1 MAKLYGIILLACP
14 VRGSE
19 RVQGRRHKDTL
30 NVLSDQQAVGEN
42 YNMIRSG
49 GLIIIWTV
57 SLCRIWSTGIRGM
70 KNERS
75 ALKFGELVK

>member
-1 MAKLYGIILLACP
+1 MRSFYCLDHYFNGDLSDDTVAKLYGIILLACP

-19 RVQGRRHKDTL
+19 RVQGRRHEDTL

-49 GLIIIWTV
+49 GLIII
-57 SLCRIWSTGIRGM
+57 
-70 KNERS
+70 
-75 ALKFGELVK
+75 

>member
-1 MAKLYGIILLACP
+1 MAELYGIILLACP

-19 RVQGRRHKDTL
+19 RVQGRRHEDTL

-49 GLIIIWTV
+49 GLIII
-57 SLCRIWSTGIRGM
+57 
-70 KNERS
+70 
-75 ALKFGELVK
+75 